1 MLEAMA
7 NALYIIVSDVGV
19 ISEVVNK
26 ETTTLLPTIKVDTPL
41 EIQHIIEATIDSIQD
56 KNFKIVDLKYNFS
69 NDLIQKRIFGIL
81 EGINF

>member
-1 MLEAMA
+1 MQ
-7 NALYIIVSDVGV
+7 
-19 ISEVVNK
+19 
-26 ETTTLLPTIKVDTPL
+26 TIKVDTPL
-41 EIQHIIEATIDSIQD
+41 EIQNIIEATIDSIQD